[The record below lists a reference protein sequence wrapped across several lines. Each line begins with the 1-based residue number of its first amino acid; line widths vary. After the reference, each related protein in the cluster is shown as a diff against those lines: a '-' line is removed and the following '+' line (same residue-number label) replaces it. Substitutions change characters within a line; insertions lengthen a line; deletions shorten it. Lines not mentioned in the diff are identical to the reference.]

1 MIGFGISAE
10 PVVYLYKQR
19 VFCLLSTNSAVI
31 ANEVKQS
38 RVIGKVRD

>member
-10 PVVYLYKQR
+10 FADKQR
-19 VFCLLSTNSAVI
+19 VFSLLLIKTIVI

-38 RVIGKVRD
+38 RVIGKVRH